1 MSFAANGAQYFLAF
15 YVQTMY
21 DSIHHRF
28 QEESPMAKNE
38 DEYISED
45 FEEEDTLGSRIN
57 ELRLDNEMSYT
68 ELGKLLGVSRQ
79 TAANYCS
86 GKTVTIPKDKL
97 DQICTLFQVSPAYLL
112 SESNVRSDSYPINVS
127 CKFTGLS
134 EEAVIRL
141 HTSHITSD
149 ALNYMLE
156 NTEEDFWSNLLGFFA
171 VSVPREDSR
180 LEFDPF
186 QPSVIKFSKAHPNL
200 DFDSVNAKLAFTKRD
215 IIQQV
220 LLMSV
225 ERSLL
230 KLKKEYWRWV
240 MKKGKEETLA
250 KKSPYKEVKSAD
262 MIDRID
268 RVTDM
273 EKYMKSATET
283 IMRLNIALSS
293 FRTVQNTINYLDGYY
308 QSPDWKEDFEA
319 DEAGLFPDDLPRG
332 VLSEDGI
339 YNLLEQNEDLWERLR
354 TFAQEAEKRK
364 NKS

>member
-1 MSFAANGAQYFLAF
+1 MTKKKDVN
-15 YVQTMY
+15 
-21 DSIHHRF
+21 I
-28 QEESPMAKNE
+28 P
-38 DEYISED
+38 ED
-45 FEEEDTLGSRIN
+45 FEVEDTLGSRIDD
-57 ELRLDNEMSYT
+57 LRRDNDMSYT

-127 CKFTGLS
+127 CRFTGLS
-134 EEAVIRL
+134 EEAVIKL
-141 HTSHITSD
+141 HSSHITSD
-149 ALNYMLE
+149 ALNYLVE
-156 NTEEDFWSNLLGFFA
+156 NTEEDFWANLLGFFA
-171 VSVPREDSR
+171 TSVPREDSR

-200 DFDSVNAKLAFTKRD
+200 DFDSVNSKLAFTKRD
-215 IIQQV
+215 IIQQA
-220 LLMSV
+220 LFMSV
-225 ERSLL
+225 ERSLR

-250 KKSPYKEVKSAD
+250 KKSPYKEVQSAD
-262 MIDRID
+262 MVDRID

-273 EKYMKSATET
+273 EKYMKSARET

-319 DEAGLFPDDLPRG
+319 DEAGLLPPDLPRG

-339 YNLLEQNEDLWERLR
+339 YNLLEQNEDLWERIKE
-354 TFAQEAEKRK
+354 FAKKAPDKKAPPQEDPTDDKKE
-364 NKS
+364 S